1 MKLRI
6 IIFSLFVPIFL
17 WSQQIT
23 LEQCY
28 SYGYYN
34 HPSYDN
40 LRVLLKIGEVEAEN
54 TSVNMLPQATLKA
67 NVSWQSDVT
76 EVDLPI
82 PGVNMPSIAHDWY
95 KLYIDVTQTIYD
107 GGVNRK
113 LKQAAEAKTK
123 TELHK
128 QEVNLYAVKGGVN
141 VAFFAALNLQKQ
153 NAVLNLKMEVLEKQ
167 IQMFSSAVKNGMLN
181 QNELNNLL
189 AEKVL
194 LQQQLIELESA
205 QKTALDNLSHITG
218 IPISNNSQLVLPVEP
233 KSDSISLI
241 ISRPELDLID
251 AQKEQLNT
259 QSELLQKARKP
270 KVYGY
275 GQAGYGRP
283 GLNMF
288 NDAFDDWYVVGVG
301 MQWKIYDWKETA
313 RKRELLVLQN
323 EIIDNSKDNFLYQL
337 NMLTQTKLNEIEKLK
352 RIIKSDEELL
362 RLRESVAENSAS
374 QLQNGLI
381 TSSEYIRNLNSFVS
395 SQHMSQ
401 SHKIQLL
408 KAQYEFK
415 TLMGT
420 ELN

>member
-82 PGVNMPSIAHDWY
+82 PGVNLPSIAHDWY